1 VTVEDTTANSTSTP
15 AAAAIRRRGR
25 SMPATSAAATI
36 LLALLAMLPFAASRV
51 TTYDLV
57 ELFTFAVLGTM
68 WNLMAGYGGMVSIGQ
83 QAFVGAGSY
92 AVVWFTNNSGVNPF
106 LGVPIA
112 AAVCGLLAL
121 PTSYLVFRLAGG
133 YFAIGTWVVAEVAKL
148 FTTQVGSLGKGSGVS
163 LQKMS
168 SLDPV
173 LRNRLV
179 YWLALSVLT
188 LAVAS
193 TYMVMRSSLGLALT
207 AVRDAPVAASTLG
220 VNVARSKRLVYI
232 AAAAGF
238 GAAGAVTSLHT
249 LRVEPDSAY
258 SVQLTAYMIFIVVI
272 GGMGSIE
279 GPLLGAVVFWVMQRE
294 LASLGEWYLIIL
306 GTVAVVVTLY
316 ARNGLWGLLS
326 RGRAHAFPVG
336 YVLGRAPRD
345 ARGFRSRTDER
356 SDANAGN
363 IEGVEQ

>member
-1 VTVEDTTANSTSTP
+1 VSVDGLTAGTTHAE
-15 AAAAIRRRGR
+15 AATAIRRRGR
-25 SMPATSAAATI
+25 PVGVTAGSGSVLVA
-36 LLALLAMLPFAASRV
+36 LLALLPFVASRV

-57 ELFTFAVLGTM
+57 ELYTFAVLGTM

-92 AVVWFTNNSGVNPF
+92 AVVWFTNNDGVNPF

-112 AAVCGLLAL
+112 AAVCAVLAL

-163 LQKMS
+163 LHKMS
-168 SLDPV
+168 TIDPT

-179 YWLALSVLT
+179 YWMALGVLT
-188 LAVAS
+188 VAIAA
-193 TYMVMRSSLGLALT
+193 TYAVMRSRLGLALT
-207 AVRDAPVAASTLG
+207 AVRDAPTAASTLG
-220 VNVARSKRLVYI
+220 VKVQRSKRFVYA

-238 GAAGAVTSLHT
+238 GAAGALTSLHT

-279 GPLLGAVVFWVMQRE
+279 GPIVGAIIFWELQRQ

-306 GTVAVVVTLY
+306 GVVAVVVTLY
-316 ARNGLWGLLS
+316 VRNGVWGLLS
-326 RGRAHAFPVG
+326 RGRLHAFPVG
-336 YVLGRAPRD
+336 YRLG
-345 ARGFRSRTDER
+345 GKESR
-356 SDANAGN
+356 SDRTPGDR
-363 IEGVEQ
+363 